1 MFCSASQLDD
11 GKLDAI
17 RELEQELGKTIVAY
31 SCTNPEPGD
40 LSQAELMK
48 IKALEDKLA
57 VTLVAFK

>member
-11 GKLDAI
+11 GKLGAI

-40 LSQAELMK
+40 LSKAELMK